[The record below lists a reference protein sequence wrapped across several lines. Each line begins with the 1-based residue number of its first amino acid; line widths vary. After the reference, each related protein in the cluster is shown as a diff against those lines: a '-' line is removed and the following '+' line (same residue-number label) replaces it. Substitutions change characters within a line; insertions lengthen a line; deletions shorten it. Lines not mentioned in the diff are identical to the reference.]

1 MRLIGWIAAIHFLLH
16 ACAAQLV
23 LPIPGSVDTME
34 SADGVNAS
42 TLSPWKEPREIGNS
56 HFYMFT
62 SFVALVCASAP
73 LESTRTLGKYK
84 SSALPKSA
92 GGVTVKQKANKRITQ
107 MQLWQDSM
115 FSFFLFFSFPALF
128 SEYRVPRSVCA
139 IPTGIIQQRLNPN
152 HFQTPP
158 RKRKQTTRPTRER
171 DNYKSRNRIGGTLR
185 LS

>member
-1 MRLIGWIAAIHFLLH
+1 MVRLIGWIAAIHFLLH

-107 MQLWQDSM
+107 MQL
-115 FSFFLFFSFPALF
+115 
-128 SEYRVPRSVCA
+128 
-139 IPTGIIQQRLNPN
+139 
-152 HFQTPP
+152 
-158 RKRKQTTRPTRER
+158 
-171 DNYKSRNRIGGTLR
+171 
-185 LS
+185 